1 MRWRWTAKG
10 LAAWAFDG
18 EGGGGEALEGLVGD
32 GWVGMGGIEEC

>member
-18 EGGGGEALEGLVGD
+18 EGGGEALEGLVGD

>member
-18 EGGGGEALEGLVGD
+18 ERGGGRLWRGSLAMVGLE
-32 GWVGMGGIEEC
+32 WEE